1 MSFEPIDQK
10 KPTRKGRKGTNPK
23 ASEEAKV
30 KGLRAGMMAIDKA
43 LGMSIKDIAEQYRIS
58 PSNVKEYLSLAEE
71 EGFVEHYRKM
81 MYDRLGAKVLA
92 VYDAH
97 LDQGNLQAARD
108 IATGLG
114 IFQTAKPQVKE
125 KAITTLAEWRE
136 EKDKDKDAGVN

>member
-1 MSFEPIDQK
+1 MSFEPADK
-10 KPTRKGRKGTNPK
+10 KKLNSKQQ
-23 ASEEAKV
+23 EAEKV
-30 KGLRAGMMAIDKA
+30 KGLRAGMMAIDRA
-43 LGMSIKDIAEQYRIS
+43 MGMSIKDIAEQYKVR
-58 PSNVKEYLSLAEE
+58 PDNVKEYLSLAEE

-108 IATGLG
+108 IAQGLG
-114 IFQTAKPQVKE
+114 IFQTAKPQTKE

-136 EKDKDKDAGVN
+136 EKEKEGSGSSNAGIN

>member
-1 MSFEPIDQK
+1 
-10 KPTRKGRKGTNPK
+10 
-23 ASEEAKV
+23 
-30 KGLRAGMMAIDKA
+30 
-43 LGMSIKDIAEQYRIS
+43 MSIKDIAEQYRIS